1 MSGVNPH
8 GFSTPIKVQQPR
20 IGKQLDVILE
30 EAISEGRTSSMR
42 KRFSNFGV
50 DSNITSPAVIN
61 TGPWSRPR
69 FAMLQVSEE

>member
-20 IGKQLDVILE
+20 FGKQLDVILE
-30 EAISEGRTSSMR
+30 EAISEGQTSSMR

-50 DSNITSPAVIN
+50 
-61 TGPWSRPR
+61 
-69 FAMLQVSEE
+69 